1 MHNEGLQ
8 ILQIKYERV
17 AFHHVLIYFM
27 NLNDPPKK
35 ILTTNI

>member
-1 MHNEGLQ
+1 MHNKGLH

-27 NLNDPPKK
+27 NLNDQKKK